1 MAASYTDSGP
11 GVRSAGVCAAQR
23 SWRTTMHFVEVIL
36 LAAAISVDALG
47 AGLAY
52 GLRRIRVP
60 ASAVVLVV
68 AISMVGA
75 AVSTMAGSAAGGLLT
90 PTLGRRIGGFVLV
103 AMGLWIGWEGIR
115 DGRKNNVASGA
126 EILLSLRVRPL
137 GVMVQVMR
145 CPEIADVD
153 RSGELGA
160 GEAVLLGAALALDTF
175 GSGLAAGLGGASWI
189 LMAGMVGAMTLGGL
203 AAGMTLGSRVPES
216 WGGVWLRVAPG
227 VILTLM
233 GLASIT

>member
-1 MAASYTDSGP
+1 M
-11 GVRSAGVCAAQR
+11 
-23 SWRTTMHFVEVIL
+23 
-36 LAAAISVDALG
+36 
-47 AGLAY
+47 
-52 GLRRIRVP
+52 
-60 ASAVVLVV
+60 
-68 AISMVGA
+68 
-75 AVSTMAGSAAGGLLT
+75 
-90 PTLGRRIGGFVLV
+90 
-103 AMGLWIGWEGIR
+103 
-115 DGRKNNVASGA
+115 ASGA

>member
-1 MAASYTDSGP
+1 M
-11 GVRSAGVCAAQR
+11 R
-23 SWRTTMHFVEVIL
+23 FVEVAL

-52 GLRRIRVP
+52 GLRGIRAP
-60 ASAVVLVV
+60 ASAVVLVAV
-68 AISMVGA
+68 ISMVGA
-75 AVSTMAGSAAGGLLT
+75 ALSTLAGSAAGALLT
-90 PTLGRRIGGFVLV
+90 LRLARWIGGLVLV
-103 AMGLWIGWEGIR
+103 AMGVWMGCEGIR
-115 DGRKNNVASGA
+115 DGRRNNVVGG
-126 EILLSLRVRPL
+126 EEVLLSLRVRPL
-137 GVMVQVMR
+137 GVIVQVMR
-145 CPEIADVD
+145 CPEMADVD

-189 LMAGMVGAMTLGGL
+189 LMAGMVGAMTFCGL

-233 GLASIT
+233 GLASIV